1 MPARHAGA
9 FSEMQRFLRYGFH
22 LGLAFLVT
30 AGIAVALQPTDAIW
44 WTVRVPGLAAL
55 LLAAAALACPPFP
68 LKPAWHRWLGW
79 LAAGGLGLHIV
90 LAIGLEPE
98 LWQWLSSAIPVEIVF
113 GLAGATALCL
123 TLALRRSRTLRLRLG
138 PFAALGLHRI
148 AGIVGCTA
156 GAAHVVLAAGAG
168 IGPSLLL
175 SGGIVAALASGLS
188 REGHVLAVVLLMMA
202 AIAAVLT
209 LGPLSEMRLAS
220 LRTSPIDHAGF
231 LHADHTKVTCVTCH
245 HNFVDQTGKEN
256 CLPCH
261 KRLGR
266 SETMRVDR
274 MFHAFCGECHRDDK
288 RAGRATGPIDDCMGC
303 HGPQPVAGKSVGQ

>member
-1 MPARHAGA
+1 
-9 FSEMQRFLRYGFH
+9 MQRFLRYGFH

-44 WTVRVPGLAAL
+44 WAVRVPGLAAL

-79 LAAGGLGLHIV
+79 LAAVGLGLHIV

-98 LWQWLSSAIPVEIVF
+98 LWQWLARLSGRDRVRPRRRHGTLPYACAATLPHPA
-113 GLAGATALCL
+113 AG
-123 TLALRRSRTLRLRLG
+123 LG

-245 HNFVDQTGKEN
+245 HNFVDETGKEN